1 MAFMDDPGKT
11 KMFGKIEKEDRA
23 ALPLSPIVSDASPT
37 KFFFSGGFLAN
48 SCRKV
53 EYSVISNKI
62 YLNLNP

>member
-37 KFFFSGGFLAN
+37 KFFFSGASLQIVAE
-48 SCRKV
+48 R
-53 EYSVISNKI
+53 
-62 YLNLNP
+62 LNIL

>member
-37 KFFFSGGFLAN
+37 KFFFSRGASLQIVAE
-48 SCRKV
+48 R
-53 EYSVISNKI
+53 
-62 YLNLNP
+62 LNIL